1 MYYVY
6 YDDELVAACRSNDEL
21 FSEMKD
27 ADITGK
33 ELLIALLLLG
43 QNDYYVAEKRL
54 QMSDGAKYLI
64 NVQVY
69 RAGHQ
74 YPHGVYPF

>member
-6 YDDELVAACRSNDEL
+6 YDEELVAACRSNDEL
-21 FSEMKD
+21 LLELKD

-33 ELLIALLLLG
+33 ELLSALLFLG
-43 QNDYYVAEKRL
+43 QYDYYEAEKRL
-54 QMSDGAKYLI
+54 QMRDGAKYLI

-69 RAGHQ
+69 HAGHHT
-74 YPHGVYPF
+74 PHGVLPF

>member
-6 YDDELVAACRSNDEL
+6 YDEELVAACRSNDEL
-21 FSEMKD
+21 LLEMKD
-27 ADITGK
+27 ADIIGK
-33 ELLIALLLLG
+33 ELLSALLFLG
-43 QNDYYVAEKRL
+43 QYGYYESDKRL

-69 RAGHQ
+69 HAGHHQ
-74 YPHGVYPF
+74 PHASLPF

>member
-21 FSEMKD
+21 LLEMKD

-33 ELLIALLLLG
+33 ELLTALLSLG
-43 QNDYYVAEKRL
+43 QYGYVEREKRL
-54 QMSDGAKYLI
+54 QMHDGAKYLI

-69 RAGHQ
+69 RADHQ
-74 YPHGVYPF
+74 YPHGVFSF